1 MSNVC
6 VYGLCKNMK
15 HNIEEYLSNV
25 SEADLIVI
33 LDLGSDDE
41 SQEYIRCMM
50 YYYNNLQYVE
60 KEISPF
66 DYAEARNT
74 ALYAAKKH
82 IVESGGNLKN

>member
-33 LDLGSDDE
+33 LDLGSDDG

-50 YYYNNLQYVE
+50 YYYN
-60 KEISPF
+60 
-66 DYAEARNT
+66 R
-74 ALYAAKKH
+74 
-82 IVESGGNLKN
+82 